1 MAKNSLTAS
10 FQEYFKIILADSPE
24 LRNEVYRI
32 RHAVYCRELH
42 YESAED
48 NPGGLEKDR
57 YDDHSYHCLL
67 LHRPSKQYAG
77 CVRLVYQD
85 PGNLQAPLPFE
96 AKFRCIVHPHY
107 ADVILPQ
114 RGKFGEISR
123 LAVPASFRR
132 RKSDAGSIIG
142 NISALPAA
150 SQGQRRFPYIP
161 LGLYLAAAAVGVRL
175 GLNAFAVME
184 PRLARHMARF
194 GIVFEQAGEIVEFR
208 GKRAP
213 FYIDHNELCKTL
225 QQPVRGLFESILADT
240 STALKNAPHA
250 HRLIT
255 GQTWQPN
262 KKIENASTNTELA
275 IDSDIYV
282 SKS

>member
-1 MAKNSLTAS
+1 MATNDLTTS
-10 FQEYFKIILADSPE
+10 FQKYFKIILAHTPE

-32 RHAVYCRELH
+32 RYDVYCHELQ

-48 NPGGLEKDR
+48 NPGGLEKDI

-67 LHRPSKQYAG
+67 LHRPSKQFAG
-77 CVRLVYQD
+77 CVRLVYHD
-85 PGNLQAPLPFE
+85 PENLQAPLPFE
-96 AKFRCIVHPHY
+96 AKFKDIVHQRY
-107 ADVILPQ
+107 AEEILPQ

-142 NISALPAA
+142 DISAQPAT

-161 LGLYLAAAAVGVRL
+161 LGLYLAAAAVGVTL
-175 GLNAFAVME
+175 GLNAFAVIE

-194 GIVFEQAGEIVEFR
+194 GIVFQQAGEIIEYR

-213 FYIDHNELCKTL
+213 FYIDRHELCKTL
-225 QQPVRGLFESILADT
+225 QQPVRCLFDSIQADI
-240 STALKNAPHA
+240 STALKRAPHK
-250 HRLIT
+250 HSLIT
-255 GQTWQPN
+255 EQTWQPN
-262 KKIENASTNTELA
+262 NRLESDSANTELSIA
-275 IDSDIYV
+275 TEVYV
-282 SKS
+282 TKS